1 MTITTITPS
10 IDVTIGGLTR
20 LYHAFVTTGA
30 VSLDAPATLTLYT
43 GFVGDVA
50 GFAAE
55 PTRLE
60 VTSATSP
67 ARVVLV
73 DSSEL
78 AWQRARYRQHGDLIT
93 PVDVVLVGM
102 ATLQQWLWQRLSAQP
117 LPAAAARVER
127 GEFCASRTAPP
138 RLAAGHET
146 T

>member
-30 VSLDAPATLTLYT
+30 VTLDAPATLTLYT
-43 GFVGDVA
+43 GFVSDVA
-50 GFAAE
+50 GFAAD

-60 VTSATSP
+60 EARPTSP

-93 PVDVVLVGM
+93 PVDAVLVGM
-102 ATLQQWLWQRLSAQP
+102 STLQEWLWQRLRGTTTATGGHGSQDRRS
-117 LPAAAARVER
+117 LARV
-127 GEFCASRTAPP
+127 
-138 RLAAGHET
+138 H
-146 T
+146 